1 MQQRPN
7 AIMLRLRPQGE
18 HDVVEQAARLEGKPP
33 STWARD
39 VVVAAARR
47 LVRGARERARRERSQ
62 PGVGEALETM
72 RSHLSTMIGG
82 EAEWTRR

>member
-47 LVRGARERARRERSQ
+47 RLVRGAQERARRERSQ
-62 PGVGEALETM
+62 RGIGEALETM

-82 EAEWTRR
+82 EAE

>member
-47 LVRGARERARRERSQ
+47 RLVRGAQERARRERSQ
-62 PGVGEALETM
+62 RGVGEAVETV
-72 RSHLSTMIGG
+72 RAHLSAMMVREGQ
-82 EAEWTRR
+82 